1 VPSVGVSGSRLR
13 AGLEVREE
21 QLIMETKPNS
31 AELFERA
38 CRCMPGGVNSPVR
51 AWSAVG
57 GVPRIVE
64 SAAGVELCDV
74 DGCRYLDF
82 TASWGP
88 LIAGHAHPRV
98 VESVSAALEKGSSF
112 GATTRGEI
120 ELAER
125 LCGRFSSLEKL
136 RLVSSGTEA
145 TMSALRL
152 ARAAT
157 GRDSVVKFAGCYHGH
172 SDGLLVR
179 AGSGATTL
187 GIPDSPGVPAAVG
200 GLTRVARYN
209 DLESVRAA
217 CDGEVAAVIVE
228 PVAGN
233 MGVVPP
239 REGFLEGLREIT
251 ESTGA
256 LLIFDEVITGLR
268 LSPGG
273 WQQLS
278 GVTPDLTCLG
288 KVIGGGLPVGAY
300 GGRAD
305 LMDQVAP
312 NGPVYQAGTLSGNPL
327 AVAAGLATLDLLEKD
342 GCYERLEELGK
353 RLGDGLGQ
361 AVAGQGC
368 VQRVG
373 SMLTLFFGVA
383 GVADYDDA
391 LSLDA
396 EAYGRFFHAMLDRG
410 VWLPPSAY
418 EAWFVSTVH
427 SDEHVD
433 RAVDAAG
440 AAMAEVL

>member
-1 VPSVGVSGSRLR
+1 
-13 AGLEVREE
+13 
-21 QLIMETKPNS
+21 
-31 AELFERA
+31 
-38 CRCMPGGVNSPVR
+38 
-51 AWSAVG
+51 
-57 GVPRIVE
+57 
-64 SAAGVELCDV
+64 
-74 DGCRYLDF
+74 
-82 TASWGP
+82 
-88 LIAGHAHPRV
+88 
-98 VESVSAALEKGSSF
+98 
-112 GATTRGEI
+112 
-120 ELAER
+120 
-125 LCGRFSSLEKL
+125 
-136 RLVSSGTEA
+136 
-145 TMSALRL
+145 
-152 ARAAT
+152 
-157 GRDSVVKFAGCYHGH
+157 
-172 SDGLLVR
+172 
-179 AGSGATTL
+179 
-187 GIPDSPGVPAAVG
+187 
-200 GLTRVARYN
+200 VARYN
-209 DLESVRAA
+209 DLESVRAV

-239 REGFLEGLREIT
+239 HEGFLEGLREIT

-300 GGRAD
+300 GGPAD
-305 LMDQVAP
+305 LMDQLAP

-342 GCYERLEELGK
+342 GSYERLEELGR
-353 RLGDGLGQ
+353 RLGDGLAQ
-361 AVAGQGC
+361 ALAGNGC

-410 VWLPPSAY
+410 VWLPPSGY

-433 RAVDAAG
+433 RAVEAAG
-440 AAMAEVL
+440 GAMAEIL